1 VVDIEVADVS
11 TRMKHTRA
19 RHLFNARLLGM
30 LTATWLLLAPAP
42 TAGAAITTFGSSLRA
57 RATLTTN
64 DLAYAGINTPYGR
77 GVVHTAHFGADT
89 ALWNRR
95 VSAGAA
101 AAPAAGQVV
110 RVSIVGCAV
119 RARSGPPPLTQIHF
133 QALAPVRGGG
143 KRVLLTSQGFDL
155 PVCGQRGAGG
165 RTISTYRPAGLCV
178 DRGDF
183 IGFNDE
189 GGFVENFYRAGV
201 PYKVIGRARGAMLD
215 SYIMPDSTG
224 NGALFS
230 PATVGAAAGF
240 ATSRGQ
246 ELLLRATLATHGDAV
261 SYCRH
266 GVGG

>member
-1 VVDIEVADVS
+1 MVEIDAADVS
-11 TRMKHTRA
+11 TRMKRKSV
-19 RHLFNARLLGM
+19 RHLFNARLLGAM
-30 LTATWLLLAPAP
+30 TGTLLLLGSAP

-64 DLAYAGINTPYGR
+64 DLAYVGINTPYGR
-77 GVVHTAHFGADT
+77 GVVHTDHFGADT

-95 VSAGAA
+95 VSAGVA
-101 AAPAAGQVV
+101 AAPAAGQVI

-119 RARSGPPPLTQIHF
+119 RARSGPRPLTQIHF
-133 QALAPVRGGG
+133 QALAPVRRGGT
-143 KRVLLTSQGFDL
+143 RVLLTSQSFDL
-155 PVCGQRGAGG
+155 AVCGQHGAGG

-201 PYKVIGRARGAMLD
+201 PYKVIGRARDAMLD
-215 SYIMPDSTG
+215 SYIMSGGTG

-230 PATVGAAAGF
+230 PATVGAADGF
-240 ATSRGQ
+240 ATSGGE

-266 GVGG
+266 GVRR